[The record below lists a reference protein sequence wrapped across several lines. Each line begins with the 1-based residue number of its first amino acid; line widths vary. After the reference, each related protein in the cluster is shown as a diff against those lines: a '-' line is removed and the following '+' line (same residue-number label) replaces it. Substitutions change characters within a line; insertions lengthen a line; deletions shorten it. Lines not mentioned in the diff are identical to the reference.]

1 MLQQRKNVKIPKQL
15 FSEQRGFAQ
24 EEGKDRP
31 ESHNCGWKNGI
42 GKNFELYLWTS
53 SMKNE

>member
-1 MLQQRKNVKIPKQL
+1 MLQQRKNVKIQKPF
-15 FSEQRGFAQ
+15 FSEKKGFSQ
-24 EEGKDRP
+24 EDGKVRP
-31 ESHNCGWKNGI
+31 ESHNCGWENGI